1 MPATRVHSA
10 PALRLLRGRQRLRL
24 AHGPAWRQRALH
36 CPRTSYE
43 GFPLYPP
50 AASSGLYATPKVAN
64 LTSIISSEE
73 EEEYYEIRYVTPLC
87 AMWENLHFVCIS
99 CVSGRLILVCPL

>member
-1 MPATRVHSA
+1 MPAAHTQCPCPTTVEWATTAPIGTRPCLEATCS
-10 PALRLLRGRQRLRL
+10 PL
-24 AHGPAWRQRALH
+24 P
-36 CPRTSYE
+36 SYVL
-43 GFPLYPP
+43 PLYPP